1 MGAVITCSLGLGL
14 GAALSAAGNAA
25 DAAAAGSVAKCAIC
39 AAACPVAVPAGMRRM
54 RSASSPS
61 LISISAMPDSSSNSM
76 SFLIFRMSMP
86 GMPPRSQKA
95 ETRSSGGGGEPLRGG
110 AHGRL
115 VTERAQP
122 GDDPDRDVREI
133 GMPAKRVAGV
143 RVGEVHFDERHT
155 GAEEGVAQRDAG
167 VRERA
172 RIDDHER
179 HRFGARP
186 MDAID
191 QLVFG
196 VTLERDQLVAELA
209 GYRRRALL
217 DRLERVSAVHGDRKS
232 TRLNSSHLVISY
244 AVFCLK

>member
-25 DAAAAGSVAKCAIC
+25 DAVAAAAPA
-39 AAACPVAVPAGMRRM
+39 PAGRTPRCATCGAAWVAATGIRLM

-61 LISISAMPDSSSNSM
+61 LISISAMPDSSSNSI

-86 GMPPRSQKA
+86 GMPPRKRKLRKGR
-95 ETRSSGGGGEPLRGG
+95 TSGARCEPLRGG

-115 VTERAQP
+115 VTECTQA
-122 GDDPDRDVREI
+122 GDDPDGDVREI
-133 GMPAKRVAGV
+133 GMPAKRLAGV
-143 RVGEVHFDERHT
+143 RVGQVHFDERHT
-155 GAEEGVAQRDAG
+155 GAEDGVAQRDAG

-179 HRFGARP
+179 HAFGAGP

-196 VTLERDQLVAELA
+196 VTLERDQLVPELA
-209 GYRRRALL
+209 LNRRRALL
-217 DRLERVSAVHGDRKS
+217 DRLERVGAV
-232 TRLNSSHLVISY
+232 
-244 AVFCLK
+244 

>member
-25 DAAAAGSVAKCAIC
+25 VAVAAAPTAPAGRAATWTC
-39 AAACPVAVPAGMRRM
+39 AAWCAVAVPAGMRLM

-61 LISISAMPDSSSNSM
+61 LISISAMPDSSSNSI

-86 GMPPRSQKA
+86 GMPPRNQKA
-95 ETRSSGGGGEPLRGG
+95 ETRSSGRGGEPLRGG

-115 VTERAQP
+115 VTKRAQP

-133 GMPAKRVAGV
+133 GMPAKRLAGV

-155 GAEEGVAQRDAG
+155 GAEDGVAQRDAG

-172 RIDDHER
+172 RIDDHEC
-179 HRFGARP
+179 HGLGAGP

-196 VTLERDQLVAELA
+196 VTLERDQLVPELA
-209 GYRRRALL
+209 GHRRRALL
-217 DRLERVSAVHGDRKS
+217 DRLERIGAVYGRFP
-232 TRLNSSHLVISY
+232 RAEQIEVR
-244 AVFCLK
+244 AVQ

>member
-1 MGAVITCSLGLGL
+1 MGAVITCSLGLGF

-25 DAAAAGSVAKCAIC
+25 DAVAAAAPA
-39 AAACPVAVPAGMRRM
+39 PAGSTPRCPTCGTGWVAATGIRLM

-61 LISISAMPDSSSNSM
+61 LISISAMPDSSSNSI

-86 GMPPRSQKA
+86 GMPPRKRKLWKRR
-95 ETRSSGGGGEPLRGG
+95 TSGGGREPLRRG

-115 VTERAQP
+115 VTKCPQA
-122 GDDPDRDVREI
+122 GDDPDCDVREI
-133 GMPAKRVAGV
+133 GMPAKRLTGV
-143 RVGEVHFDERHT
+143 RVGQVHFDERHT
-155 GAEEGVAQRDAG
+155 GAEDGVTQRDAG

-179 HRFGARP
+179 HAFGAGP

-196 VTLERDQLVAELA
+196 VTLECDQLVPELA
-209 GYRRRALL
+209 GDRRRALL
-217 DRLERVSAVHGDRKS
+217 DRLERVGAVHGRFP
-232 TRLNSSHLVISY
+232 RAEQIEVR
-244 AVFCLK
+244 AVQ